1 VAEAETAAKGSA
13 AVRAAA
19 AAAAARERE
28 AKELEQQQEGGSAAE
43 AMAAA
48 KAALPA
54 GEADSVGRGE
64 TNDEPFEEE
73 YDRREPTQVCLLLS
87 ATVSLRAVDSSSR
100 AADSPCS

>member
-1 VAEAETAAKGSA
+1 MAEAETAAKGSA

-43 AMAAA
+43 AMTAAM
-48 KAALPA
+48 AALAA
-54 GEADSVGRGE
+54 GEVDTGERGE
-64 TNDEPFEEE
+64 TYDEDFEEE